1 MTDEK
6 SITRRAAVAGGAA
19 ALLGGAGLYAMSGGA
34 TAQVQ
39 TGVFSVSDTSIET
52 DAGLLEE
59 INVTE
64 VNVVAE
70 YQGFN
75 YQVDETE
82 FELEVTHEDT
92 GESFVVDTDV
102 DGEPAIVPHEPQNP
116 AGQNFRGEVE
126 TQLADFDLVEEF
138 GQEAF
143 EVFEETGGDNP
154 GINEDD
160 VTESFDVTFELTAT
174 VSDIEGNDL
183 SDTATGNSIS
193 TVTNLATEV
202 DVGGEAEIAVEEDTE
217 GPRPFDAE
225 SVQTEPGQQQTDQ
238 LAALDVPD
246 PFTVVAEFDGV
257 DGEETI
263 DVEIAAHQGDNFD
276 APRDSNSG
284 DLDVTFV
291 NEVTQFTIGTGSDA
305 DFTMI
310 PTGRLSG
317 VDAINSLS
325 VELDDD
331 SPDSLEVEV

>member
-1 MTDEK
+1 MTDDN

-305 DFTMI
+305 DLTMS